1 MKEREIP
8 PTFPPFLSFLPSSPS
23 LPGIMQMITRTGAS
37 SISWNYA
44 CCNSHSST
52 RKQSMLLLLLLL
64 IMLAVKCC
72 RNDRNQGKRNRQ
84 RMECPRNW
92 CWIARG
98 SIGNSKKNKNKN
110 LHLMSVGASWCAFS
124 TSVILN
130 DCSLPAPLLRNFWK
144 DSVGL
149 GLPEL

>member
-1 MKEREIP
+1 M
-8 PTFPPFLSFLPSSPS
+8 T
-23 LPGIMQMITRTGAS
+23 GIKGNGTASGWSARGTGAGLLEDRLE
-37 SISWNYA
+37 I
-44 CCNSHSST
+44 
-52 RKQSMLLLLLLL
+52 RKK
-64 IMLAVKCC
+64 I
-72 RNDRNQGKRNRQ
+72 
-84 RMECPRNW
+84 
-92 CWIARG
+92 
-98 SIGNSKKNKNKN
+98 NKN